1 MPSKKIRK
9 QKKRIAI
16 GERQFRLR
24 LKRNPILMQAVH
36 LFAEEYNHRF
46 SEWIN
51 SDSSAAGRSFMF
63 RENPDERVYSS
74 SDDED

>member
-1 MPSKKIRK
+1 MPSKRIRK

-46 SEWIN
+46 FVWMNSEG
-51 SDSSAAGRSFMF
+51 SAAGRSFMF
-63 RENPDERVYSS
+63 KEKPDE
-74 SDDED
+74 

>member
-51 SDSSAAGRSFMF
+51 SESSAAGRSFMLK
-63 RENPDERVYSS
+63 EIPD
-74 SDDED
+74 DN